1 MYFLLSVYRDRN
13 ELVINDLYNSNYVE
27 LSVRVTIFAIS
38 LYLCYIFCV
47 QYTLFFASLASNNIN
62 NFSKSLSTFGFICLI
77 QVFKVICNSFAQAV
91 DLRLSSGQKQYY
103 SMYIISTIQV
113 DIYLITFHRNLFTFL
128 NSWVEFFEIII
139 GYLVFETFFFTL
151 SISMFYL
158 ELHNTLMKYDPRSLN
173 PSIFSTKSSTDNS
186 VTKSMTLEVI
196 LVEAYQNFNK
206 NIINEAFVF
215 KNALNITLLF
225 VIKVATSVTYIITLP
240 IIRYSYNKSYFPTT
254 SKCSATDFTR
264 IVLSVFIS
272 LIIDIV
278 VFLLADKYVQVYI
291 YAIIYSTHH

>member
-1 MYFLLSVYRDRN
+1 M
-13 ELVINDLYNSNYVE
+13 
-27 LSVRVTIFAIS
+27 
-38 LYLCYIFCV
+38 
-47 QYTLFFASLASNNIN
+47 
-62 NFSKSLSTFGFICLI
+62 
-77 QVFKVICNSFAQAV
+77 AQAV

-103 SMYIISTIQV
+103 SMYLISTIQI
-113 DIYLITFHRNLFTFL
+113 DIYLITFHRNLFTFID
-128 NSWVEFFEIII
+128 SWVEFLEIII
-139 GYLVFETFFFTL
+139 GYLVFETLFFTL

-158 ELHNTLMKYDPRSLN
+158 EFHNTIMKYDPRSSN
-173 PSIFSTKSSTDNS
+173 PSIFSTKSSTDSS
-186 VTKSMTLEVI
+186 VKKSLTLEVV

-254 SKCSATDFTR
+254 SNCSATDFTR
-264 IVLSVFIS
+264 IVLCVLIS
-272 LIIDIV
+272 LIIDVI

-291 YAIIYSTHH
+291 HAIIYSTHY